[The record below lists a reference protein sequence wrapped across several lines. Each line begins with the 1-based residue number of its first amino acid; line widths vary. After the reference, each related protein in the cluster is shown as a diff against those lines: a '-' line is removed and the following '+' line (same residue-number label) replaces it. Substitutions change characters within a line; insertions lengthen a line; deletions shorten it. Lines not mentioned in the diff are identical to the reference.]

1 MGITHSRVTGLL
13 TLFIMDMIQDVD
25 HSDLL

>member
-1 MGITHSRVTGLL
+1 MAITHHKVTGLL
-13 TLFIMDMIQDVD
+13 TLFIIDMIQDVD